1 MSKAITEDRA
11 QKRGIRIDR
20 LRDQLKGDLEAIVSN
35 SLTANPK
42 DRYRNV
48 SDLGDDRER
57 FLSHRPILAQRQTT
71 ICKFKTYLVRY
82 RGALTASA
90 LIVVALLS
98 LAGYGYWQ

>member
-11 QKRGIRIDR
+11 QKRGIRVDR

-48 SDLGDDRER
+48 SDLMIGSA
-57 FLSHRPILAQRQTT
+57 FSA
-71 ICKFKTYLVRY
+71 
-82 RGALTASA
+82 TAPSWPSVKRRSA
-90 LIVVALLS
+90 SSKRI
-98 LAGYGYWQ
+98 